1 MQITCRPDNLVFEAN
16 PLRSV
21 LENLLDAG
29 VRHAHACG
37 GNAACSTCRIMI
49 LEGSEHCRSMTP
61 AEKKLAQRLDL
72 PVHIRLACQTRI
84 TGDVTLQRLVIDSAD
99 VQVAQHQLRAHSI
112 GSQVPAAI
120 LSASLRGMANF
131 DEDNFPYDIV
141 YTLGRYFTQM
151 GALVQ
156 QYQGVLANQSGLRS
170 LALFGLKQ
178 PELAVQR
185 ALQTGLALLE
195 SVAELNTSL
204 RELSYPE
211 VTLTLGIHYGPTILL
226 NIDPQDPQ
234 RVSAFGKSVNF
245 ATWLESANDSLSRA
259 ENSDSPGSG
268 EHPGALNS
276 QLLISAP
283 VYRAAQ
289 DHLSQV
295 EPLSVKPFP
304 NAKPI
309 QVYAVHSG
317 QASLLAGGEQA
328 TELADTQPTGW
339 LETLREWLRAWSR
352 FLGIPYLQGK
362 ELSRPRLTEDS
373 NCLLDLLDLGL
384 QIGDPHSIAIV
395 PKGFLGM
402 ALLFI
407 QPQQGSHQGHNL
419 VNVNPLLKHL
429 GEAIP
434 FRASS

>member
-1 MQITCRPDNLVFEAN
+1 MQITCHPDNLVFAAN
-16 PLRSV
+16 PLLTV

-37 GNAACSTCRIMI
+37 GNAACSTCRILI
-49 LEGSEHCRSMTP
+49 LEGSEHCRSMTA
-61 AEKKLAQRLDL
+61 AERKLAQRLDL

-99 VQVAQHQLRAHSI
+99 VEVAQHQLRAHSI
-112 GSQVPAAI
+112 GNQVSAAI

-131 DEDNFPYDIV
+131 DEENFPYDIV

-156 QYQGVLANQSGLRS
+156 RYQGVLANQSGLRS
-170 LALFGLKQ
+170 LALFGLKY
-178 PELAVQR
+178 PDLAVQR
-185 ALQTGLALLE
+185 ALQTGLALLQ

-245 ATWLESANDSLSRA
+245 ATWLESASDPLSRA
-259 ENSDSPGSG
+259 

-289 DHLSQV
+289 AHLSQV
-295 EPLSVKPFP
+295 KPLSVKPFP
-304 NAKPI
+304 DAKPI
-309 QVYAVHSG
+309 RVYAVHSG

-328 TELADTQPTGW
+328 TGLADTQPTGW
-339 LETLREWLRAWSR
+339 LETLRNWLRAWSR
-352 FLGIPYLQGK
+352 F
-362 ELSRPRLTEDS
+362 
-373 NCLLDLLDLGL
+373 
-384 QIGDPHSIAIV
+384 
-395 PKGFLGM
+395 
-402 ALLFI
+402 
-407 QPQQGSHQGHNL
+407 
-419 VNVNPLLKHL
+419 
-429 GEAIP
+429 
-434 FRASS
+434 